1 MSCQTRTL
9 TTSHPGARLSTAT
22 VLTPRRRL
30 ARRNLVD
37 VGDVGLVGAAVRDVA
52 SGRLAVLI

>member
-1 MSCQTRTL
+1 MTL

-37 VGDVGLVGAAVRDVA
+37 VGDVGLVGPAVRDVA
-52 SGRLAVLI
+52 SGRLAGLI